1 MKHNPLLRRAAL
13 LCSLAT
19 GGALMMAPPAH
30 AQFGSISEKEEIA
43 AGRQASQQAQKEYGR
58 ALSQNDPRQQ
68 RVNRIGAL
76 FVRQAKR
83 RNIPYSYTVLQNDK
97 VLNAF
102 AAPGGP
108 IFVTTK
114 LLSTTANDAELA
126 YVLGHET
133 GHIENKHIVKAVEKQ
148 QKVGLGVGILGAIL
162 GGGGGGNNV
171 VGAIAGLGYQAWQ
184 SGYSREQERDADDY
198 GTDAMARL
206 GFDPRAAVSML
217 GKLGGS
223 QGGLGKYLAT
233 HPSPESRQKTV
244 SAQIQKD
251 NLVQV
256 AQRNGGPFLNLSG
269 AGNNT
274 NYTPNNG
281 NNGNNGNNVY
291 PPTNTRPN
299 YNNNAPKYPTS
310 APNPMPERGRTNGT
324 IGLQLVQDGQY
335 RIVLASAR
343 DMANYAGGQ
352 IETRGRDIVVSRGNS
367 YAILTP
373 GLKTANVN
381 GRRVNISAPV
391 TQRGGDIF
399 APIGTLADALDGSAT
414 YDSNRRG
421 VRLDFENGP
430 SAFVGL

>member
-1 MKHNPLLRRAAL
+1 MKHNPLLRRTAL
-13 LCSLAT
+13 LCTLAT
-19 GGALMMAPPAH
+19 GGAIMMAAPAH
-30 AQFGSISEKEEIA
+30 AQFGSISEREEIE
-43 AGRQASQQAQKEYGR
+43 AGRQASARAQKEYGR
-58 ALSQNDPRQQ
+58 ALSPNDPRQQ
-68 RVNRIGAL
+68 RVNRIGAM

-83 RNIPYSYTVLQNDK
+83 KGIPYSYTVLQNDK

-114 LLSTTANDAELA
+114 LISTAANDAELA

-133 GHIENKHIVKAVEKQ
+133 GHIDNKHIVKSVEKQ

-184 SGYSREQERDADDY
+184 SGYSRDQERDADDY
-198 GTDAMARL
+198 GTEAMARL

-217 GKLGGS
+217 GKLGSGS
-223 QGGLGKYLAT
+223 GGGLAKYLAT
-233 HPSPESRQKTV
+233 HPSPESRQKLV

-251 NLVQV
+251 NLVST
-256 AQRNGGPFLNLSG
+256 AQRGGGPFLNLSG
-269 AGNNT
+269 SGNI
-274 NYTPNNG
+274 NYSSNNG
-281 NNGNNGNNVY
+281 YNGNDVY
-291 PPTNTRPN
+291 PPTGTRPN
-299 YNNNAPKYPTS
+299 TNNAPKYQTS
-310 APNPMPERGRTNGT
+310 APNAMPERGRTNGT
-324 IGLQLVQDGQY
+324 IGLQIVQDGQY

-343 DMANYAGGQ
+343 DMASYAGGQ

-367 YAILTP
+367 YAVLTP
-373 GLKTANVN
+373 GLKTANIN
-381 GRRVNISAPV
+381 GRRVDISSPV

-399 APIGTLADALDGSAT
+399 APIGTLADALGGSAT

-421 VRLDFENGP
+421 VRLDFEDGP